1 MAAAYAG
8 PAAIVHL
15 DDLYEGWSGL
25 PTMATRIERELLS
38 PLAAGRPASIRRW
51 DWAAGRLGSELAVP
65 VADALILEG
74 VGSYARA
81 YDEYVSLLVW
91 VEAPDDIRRK
101 QALDRDGGLFE
112 PYWDQWAAD
121 EERVHAREG
130 TRDRADL
137 VVEL

>member
-1 MAAAYAG
+1 M
-8 PAAIVHL
+8 HL

-25 PTMATRIERELLS
+25 ATIATRIEHELL
-38 PLAAGRPASIRRW
+38 PALAAGRPGSIRRW

-65 VADALILEG
+65 VVDALILEG

-81 YDEYVSLLVW
+81 YDEHISLLVW
-91 VEAPDDIRRK
+91 VEAPDDLRK
-101 QALDRDGGLFE
+101 KHALDRDGGVFE

-130 TRDRADL
+130 TRERAD
-137 VVEL
+137 VVMEL

>member
-1 MAAAYAG
+1 
-8 PAAIVHL
+8 VRL

-25 PTMATRIERELLS
+25 PTIATRIERELLPS
-38 PLAAGRPASIRRW
+38 LAAGRAGSIRRW

-65 VADALILEG
+65 VTDALILEG

-91 VEAPDDIRRK
+91 VEVPDDIRRK
-101 QALDRDGGLFE
+101 QALDRDGDLFE
-112 PYWDQWAAD
+112 PYWNQWAAD

-137 VVEL
+137 VVDL

>member
-25 PTMATRIERELLS
+25 PKIATRIERELLP
-38 PLAAGRPASIRRW
+38 PLAAGRPGSIRRW
-51 DWAAGRLGSELAVP
+51 DWAACRLGSELAVP

-74 VGSYARA
+74 VGSYART

-101 QALDRDGGLFE
+101 QALVRDGDLFE